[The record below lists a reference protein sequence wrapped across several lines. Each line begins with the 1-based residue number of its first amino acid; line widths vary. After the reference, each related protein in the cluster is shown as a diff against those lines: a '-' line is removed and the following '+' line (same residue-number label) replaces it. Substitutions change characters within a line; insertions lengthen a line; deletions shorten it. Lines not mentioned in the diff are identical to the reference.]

1 MRTRLAPPQRRSAAL
16 VPALLLTLLLGGCG
30 DDGQADRGDDSSSE
44 PSSSDSSPSDSAST
58 DPSTDPS
65 ADPSSAES
73 ATADPT
79 SEPAGVQ
86 QSGPVEVTGSAGVE
100 QAVVVSGSGVGG
112 EVSPLAF
119 PLETAQERRDFAAA
133 FDTSFHRKVNRAA
146 RSLGGV
152 DGTMPWGTAV
162 AIGCEGPSSVTI
174 DAGEAGFE
182 VTPTLPENTVQCLV
196 PVTYVVVFAA
206 PTA

>member
-30 DDGQADRGDDSSSE
+30 DDGQADRGDDASSE
-44 PSSSDSSPSDSAST
+44 PSSSDSSPSDPAST
-58 DPSTDPS
+58 DPSPTETSPT
-65 ADPSSAES
+65 ES

-100 QAVVVSGSGVGG
+100 QAVVVSGSGAGG

-133 FDTSFHRKVNRAA
+133 FDTSFHRKINRAA
-146 RSLGGV
+146 RSLGDVEGN
-152 DGTMPWGTAV
+152 MPWGTAV

-182 VTPTLPENTVQCLV
+182 VTPTLSETTVQCLV